1 MTCIAGCVCAR
12 TPHPHTTTTTA
23 ATTANAHD
31 PHVLSARAH
40 HPCTRT
46 QAPLG
51 RVLPNL
57 VSGGFLLLA
66 VRAALGGAWWGWV
79 SLCLLAAL
87 IGHLEDLRR
96 AWR

>member
-1 MTCIAGCVCAR
+1 MMAELFASGRVVDLIVAGMVLEGVGLVAYHRATGRGIA
-12 TPHPHTTTTTA
+12 P
-23 ATTANAHD
+23 
-31 PHVLSARAH
+31 
-40 HPCTRT
+40 
-46 QAPLG
+46 G